1 MFTRIACW
9 LVSVRLDVA
18 YGILVLRR
26 DAASSALI
34 ILLLALGIGG
44 NTAIFTLIKA
54 TLLDPLPYA
63 APESLVRLVGRI
75 PDRRVPGQVNRID
88 PTGSEFLEVRNRSRV
103 LQSVAFL
110 DQRDLQLIGADE
122 PLRVLAAR
130 VSVSFFPLLGIQP
143 ALGRSFS
150 SEEEGAGRVATVIL
164 THDFWTAR
172 MGAKPDIVGKP
183 IRLNNSPHV
192 VIGVLPRD
200 FRFDYANL
208 RGGEPAEV
216 YVPLPFENVDRGLVL
231 GRIRAGSGAAEL
243 TAELDSIA
251 KGLYPPE
258 TALPGQAGDRTFQ
271 AQSLREVIVRNQRPL
286 LWFMMSGAGL
296 LLLIACANTAQ
307 LLLARSLR
315 RTREVAIRAALG
327 ASRARLIRQ
336 FLVEGLMM
344 AASGGIIGLLISRWT
359 VALLLRWLPGRNLV
373 IESAR
378 MDSAV
383 LAFTLGLSTVCALL
397 FAILPAIKGTALMPG
412 THLNSRV
419 VIGRGNRWRHLMI
432 SIEAALSIFV
442 LCTAGLIVQNLWVLV
457 SSPSG
462 FDPRDVL
469 IMRMQLPTPREQ
481 TNRVAQEYLRNVSGI
496 SGVHAAAIATS
507 VPLRP
512 GNAGFNRFV
521 GEPRDVAVNRPPTWT
536 FFVSADYFTLLSIP
550 LVTGRR
556 FGEEDRLGRPTVA
569 IVNQEFVRTHG
580 IASSPVGREI
590 DDGPGGT
597 ITIVG
602 VVGDVRL
609 RGVQTSPQ
617 PQIYLPYP
625 QFLLPNVYLLVRSQI
640 EPGQLL
646 NRIKPA
652 IRSANPDQ
660 PVFNVLTMD
669 QVFSNSI
676 AGPRFNAVL
685 VTVFAAFAL
694 LIAACGMYSVIA
706 CLVSQRTNEIAL
718 RLALGA
724 SRLSV
729 VRNVLGTTSAWVLGG
744 LSVGL
749 VFALAGAGTVSRLM
763 STISSGTLPMY
774 AIVVVLF
781 VLVTLCAVI
790 VPLRRALRLD
800 PLLALR
806 HE

>member
-1 MFTRIACW
+1 M
-9 LVSVRLDVA
+9 
-18 YGILVLRR
+18 RR

-34 ILLLALGIGG
+34 VLLLALGIGG

-63 APESLVRLVGRI
+63 APEALVRLVGRI
-75 PDRRVPGQVNRID
+75 PDRRVQGQVNRID
-88 PTGSEFLEVRNRSRV
+88 PTASEFLEIRNRSRV
-103 LQSVAFL
+103 LESVAFL
-110 DQRDLQLIGADE
+110 DQRDFQLIGADE
-122 PLRVLAAR
+122 PLRILAAR

-143 ALGRSFS
+143 ALGRGFS
-150 SEEEGAGRVATVIL
+150 SEEEGAGRAATVIL
-164 THDFWTAR
+164 SHDFWTAR
-172 MGAKPDIVGKP
+172 MGANPDIVGKP
-183 IRLNNSPHV
+183 IRLNDSPYV

-216 YVPLPFENVDRGLVL
+216 YVPFPFENSSSANSGVTHGQSAIVDRGLVL
-231 GRIRAGSGAAEL
+231 GRIPAGSGAAEL
-243 TAELDSIA
+243 AAELDSIA

-258 TALPGQAGDRTFQ
+258 TAFPGQAGDRAFQ

-286 LWFMMSGAGL
+286 LWFLMSGAGL

-344 AASGGIIGLLISRWT
+344 AACGGVIGLLLSRWT
-359 VALLLRWLPGRNLV
+359 VALLLRRLPGRNLV

-378 MDSAV
+378 MDSGV

-397 FAILPAIKGTALMPG
+397 FAILPAVKGTAWMPG

-419 VIGRGNRWRHLMI
+419 VIGRGNRWRHVMI

-469 IMRMQLPTPREQ
+469 IMRMQLPAPREQ
-481 TNRVAQEYLRNVSGI
+481 TNRVSQEYLRNVSGI
-496 SGVHAAAIATS
+496 PGVHAAAIATS

-521 GEPRDVAVNRPPTWT
+521 GEPRDAALNRPPTWT
-536 FFVSADYFTLLSIP
+536 YFVSADYFTLLSIP
-550 LVTGRR
+550 LVAGRR

-580 IASSPVGREI
+580 IASSPVGHEI

-652 IRSANPDQ
+652 IRSVNPDQ

-669 QVFSNSI
+669 QAFSNSI

-685 VTVFAAFAL
+685 VTMFAFLAL
-694 LIAACGMYSVIA
+694 LIVACGMYSVIA

-718 RLALGA
+718 RIALGA
-724 SRLSV
+724 NRFSV
-729 VRNVLGTTSAWVLGG
+729 ARNVLGTTSAWVFGG

-763 STISSGTLPMY
+763 STISPGTLPMY
-774 AIVVVLF
+774 AIVLVLF
-781 VLVTLCAVI
+781 VVVTLSAVI
-790 VPLRRALRLD
+790 VPLRRALRLE